1 MTIVT
6 SKILLAYDE
15 KLFTI
20 KHNRDNSAL
29 KKGKKKIIIKIVKN
43 ANVLVN
49 EVSTL

>member
-29 KKGKKKIIIKIVKN
+29 KKGKKIIIKIVKN